1 MSFILDALRKSE
13 SDRLKRDVPGFSDV
27 PDVARQKSAS
37 HWMGI
42 IIVLIVINIVV
53 LTVMYMRPDRSPDT
67 VVAGTPADSAK
78 VAPAEPEIAPIA
90 ANTGRSQP
98 VVAASIPAPAAT
110 VAVAP
115 APQKVQ
121 PAASVPANRPY
132 MITESLATFNDL
144 RAQGRLR
151 LGDLHLDIHV
161 YSREAKDR
169 FVFVN
174 MSKYKEKTTLDEGPV
189 VVEITP
195 EGVILE
201 YLGTEF
207 LLPRE

>member
-1 MSFILDALRKSE
+1 MSFILDALKKSE
-13 SDRLKRDVPGFSDV
+13 SDRLKRDMPGFSDV
-27 PDVARQKSAS
+27 PDVTRQKSAS
-37 HWMGI
+37 HWIGI
-42 IIVLIVINIVV
+42 VIVLIVVNIVV
-53 LTVMYMRPDRSPDT
+53 LTVMYMRPDRGPDT
-67 VVAGTPADSAK
+67 VVADLPADTVR

-90 ANTGRSQP
+90 ANTARSRP
-98 VVAASIPAPAAT
+98 VAAAAIPAPVAT
-110 VAVAP
+110 VAVDP
-115 APQKVQ
+115 APQKVL
-121 PAASVPANRPY
+121 PAASVPASRPY
-132 MITESLATFNDL
+132 KIIESLATFNDL
-144 RAQGRLR
+144 RARGRLR

-161 YSREAKDR
+161 YSREAEDR

-174 MSKYKEKTTLDEGPV
+174 MSKYKEKATLDAGPV